1 MPPKRIRNRGGQSSP
16 YNLRSRAEKH
26 TTKSSLST
34 SPSRPSAFSGFS
46 QSLSP
51 DSPMTELSVTPP
63 PEQRDFDQA
72 VQGVHNDLDSI
83 CVLYRRAVRR
93 LKESDVGLQLAAQR
107 KEIVQLQGAVKTLDD
122 GREEAARVRNEAI
135 ACKVCMNPTDRP
147 FMYVTDFFFLFSFF
161 PFYFIFPSVL
171 LTASHY
177 SVNECGHLCCLRC
190 LRHAFQLKL
199 RADIHDKHI
208 PSHLQAYK
216 EPPYTAET
224 LTNFFAAGLLRL
236 TWYLCPVPN
245 CGKTV
250 WDRPS
255 EVPYLTR
262 LITSLSGSP
271 LRALVPSTTVM
282 DYENDPWAGVFCNHN
297 IQ

>member
-1 MPPKRIRNRGGQSSP
+1 MLPKRIRNRGGQSSP

-63 PEQRDFDQA
+63 PEQQDFDQA

-83 CVLYRRAVRR
+83 CVLYRHVVRR
-93 LKESDVGLQLAAQR
+93 LKESDVGLQLVAQR

-122 GREEAARVRNEAI
+122 GREEAAQVRNEAI

-147 FMYVTDFFFLFSFF
+147 F
-161 PFYFIFPSVL
+161 I
-171 LTASHY
+171 
-177 SVNECGHLCCLRC
+177 VNECGHLCCLRC

-199 RADIHDKHI
+199 HADIHDKHI

-224 LTNFFAAGLLRL
+224 LTNFFAAGLLHL

-262 LITSLSGSP
+262 LITSLSGLP